1 MTDQVAGGAFS
12 LNGRVGVITGLANE
26 NSIAFGCARALS
38 AQGAEFIV
46 SYASEKAERFVMPL
60 AAAMGNPEYQLADVQ
75 DPASLEALFDR
86 ARQRWGRLDFV
97 IHSIAFAPLSELQGR
112 LTDTTRD
119 GFALAMDVS
128 CHSFMRMAR
137 LAEPLMSEGG
147 SLICMTYHGADQAVE
162 NYNLMGPVKA
172 ALESS
177 TRYMA
182 AELGPRGIRV
192 NAISPGPIRTRAAS
206 GLKDFEALAQ
216 DGEAHSPLRR
226 LVTVDDIGH
235 TAAYLIADAGAGV
248 TGGIHYVDAGH
259 HVQF

>member
-1 MTDQVAGGAFS
+1 MTDSVAAGAFS
-12 LNGRVGVITGLANE
+12 LEGRVGIVTGLANE
-26 NSIAFGCARALS
+26 NSIAYGCTRALTGL
-38 AQGAEFIV
+38 GAECIV
-46 SYASEKAERFVMPL
+46 TYASEKAERFVMPL
-60 AAAMGNPEYQLADVQ
+60 AASMGNPEYRLVDVQ
-75 DPASLEALFDR
+75 DPASLEALFER
-86 ARQRWGRLDFV
+86 VRERWGRLDFV
-97 IHSIAFAPLSELQGR
+97 IHSIAFAPLAELQGR
-112 LTDTTRD
+112 LTDTTSG
-119 GFALAMDVS
+119 GFGLAMDVS
-128 CHSFMRMAR
+128 CHSFMRMAK
-137 LAEPLMSEGG
+137 LAEPLMREGG

-182 AELGPRGIRV
+182 AELGPKGIRV

-206 GLKDFEALAQ
+206 GLKDFETLAQ
-216 DGEAHSPLRR
+216 DGEANSPLRR
-226 LVTVDDIGH
+226 LVTVDDIGN